1 MGQISGRLGRFVAV
15 VTVAAV
21 GLVGLG
27 VGSGPAAAA
36 SKAASPK
43 LGQGVTDS
51 TIKLGLVQV
60 DYSCIQDYVD
70 FNRGDQEQTYKVFVD
85 DLNAKGGING
95 RKVVPVYHDFCPI
108 GNAQALS
115 TCTSF
120 TEDDKVFAVVGV
132 FIDQSG
138 DAQLCIAK
146 NHQTVEIIHNV
157 SQSWID
163 QAPKGL
169 LLTPNITTDRRLSVI
184 LDLLARN
191 KTLKGKKV
199 AVLTQPDSKDRV
211 DSIVNPALKKMKV
224 KQGTTAVLNV
234 TSSDTTA
241 AQSQLDS
248 FIEKWKSEGVDTF
261 VLVGQVVVA
270 KNYVTKLKDAFPKA
284 TLISD
289 QTPTALSG
297 GQDAVSAKENPNP
310 YEGLISAEGQSEQS
324 RFETPVMQ
332 QCVKTYEKATGK
344 KVVAPKDVKPNRDG
358 KRDEI
363 YASVEDACGDILFFT
378 TIAEKAGKTLNN
390 TTWTKAVNTM
400 GPIDNTLVLGKW
412 ASLHTGKYDANDTFG
427 LVAFDSSAGT
437 TGDWKALTPV
447 ADVAGQS

>member
-1 MGQISGRLGRFVAV
+1 MQQSTWRWTNGV
-15 VTVAAV
+15 VAAIV
-21 GLVGLG
+21 ALVSVLAIG
-27 VGSGPAAAA
+27 GSPAGAAG
-36 SKAASPK
+36 K
-43 LGQGVTDS
+43 LGQGVTGDS
-51 TIKLGLVQV
+51 IKLGLVQV
-60 DYSCIQDYVD
+60 DYSCIQDFVD
-70 FNRGDQEQTYKVFVD
+70 FTRGDQEETYKVFVD

-95 RKVVPVYHDFCPI
+95 RKVEPVYRDFCPV
-108 GNAQALS
+108 GNAQALA

-157 SQSWID
+157 SQAWID

-184 LDLLARN
+184 LDLLARD
-191 KTLKGKKV
+191 KTLQGKKV
-199 AVLTQPDSKDRV
+199 AVLTQQDSKQRAEDV
-211 DSIVNPALKKMKV
+211 VTPALKKMKV
-224 KQGTTAVLNV
+224 KQGTTGTL
-234 TSSDTTA
+234 TITGTDTTA

-248 FIEKWKSEGVDTF
+248 FIEKWKAEGVDTF

-284 TLISD
+284 TLIAD
-289 QTPTALSG
+289 QTPVALSG
-297 GQDAVSAKENPNP
+297 GQDAVAADIEPNP
-310 YEGLISAEGQSEQS
+310 YQGLISAEGQSEQA
-324 RFETPVMQ
+324 RFQTPVMQ

-344 KVVAPKDVKPNRDG
+344 KVVAPKDLKPNANG
-358 KRDEI
+358 KREEI
-363 YASVEDACGDILFFT
+363 YASVEDACGDILFFK

-390 TTWTKAVNTM
+390 STWTKAVNTM
-400 GPIDNTLVLGKW
+400 GPMDDQLVLGKW

-427 LVAFDSSAGT
+427 LVAFDAASGT

-447 ADVAGQS
+447 EDVAGT

>member
-1 MGQISGRLGRFVAV
+1 MSVAV
-15 VTVAAV
+15 AVTVAAV
-21 GLVGLG
+21 SLIG
-27 VGSGPAAAA
+27 VGSGPAGAA
-36 SKAASPK
+36 SKAASK
-43 LGQGVTDS
+43 LGQGVSDS

-60 DYSCIQDYVD
+60 DYSCIKDYVD
-70 FNRGDQEQTYKVFVD
+70 FTRGDQEQTYKVFVD
-85 DLNAKGGING
+85 DLNQHGGILG
-95 RKVVPVYHDFCPI
+95 RKVEPIYRDFCPV

-146 NHQTVEIIHNV
+146 NHETVEIIHNV

-169 LLTPNITTDRRLSVI
+169 LLTPDITTDRRLSVI
-184 LDLLARN
+184 LDLLAQG

-199 AVLTQPDSKDRV
+199 AILTQPDSKDRAEALV
-211 DSIVNPALKKMKV
+211 TPALKKMKV

-234 TSSDTTA
+234 TGSDTSA
-241 AQSQLDS
+241 AQSQLES
-248 FIEKWKSEGVDTF
+248 FIEKWKAEDVDTF
-261 VLVGQVVVA
+261 MLVGQVVVS
-270 KNYVTKLKDAFPKA
+270 KTYVTMLKDAFPKA

-289 QTPTALSG
+289 QTPTAQSG
-297 GQDAVSAKENPNP
+297 GQDAVAAGQKPNP
-310 YEGLISAEGQSEQS
+310 YEGLISVEGQSSQE

-332 QCVKTYEKATGK
+332 QCVKTYENATGK
-344 KVVAPKDVKPNRDG
+344 KVVAPKDVKTGTDG
-358 KRDEI
+358 KRSEI
-363 YASVEDACGDILFFT
+363 WASVEDACGDILFFK

-400 GPIDNTLVLGKW
+400 GTVDNAFVLGKW

-447 ADVAGQS
+447 EDVAGQS

>member
-1 MGQISGRLGRFVAV
+1 MQLKRILVCAV
-15 VTVAAV
+15 F
-21 GLVGLG
+21 GLTAIG
-27 VGSGPAAAA
+27 VGSGPAGAAA
-36 SKAASPK
+36 AN
-43 LGQGVTDS
+43 GQGVSAD

-60 DYSCIQDYVD
+60 DYKCIQDFVD
-70 FNRGDQEQTYKVFVD
+70 FNRGDQEETYKVFVD

-95 RKVVPVYHDFCPI
+95 RKVEPVYRDFCPI
-108 GNAQALS
+108 GNAEALS

-146 NHQTVEIIHNV
+146 NHKTVEIIHNV

-184 LDLLARN
+184 LDLLARD

-199 AVLTQPDSKDRV
+199 AVLTQQDSKDRV
-211 DSIVNPALKKMKV
+211 DSVVNPALKKMKV
-224 KQGTTAVLNV
+224 KTGSTAVLTV
-234 TSSDTTA
+234 TGTDTSA
-241 AQSQLDS
+241 AQSQLES
-248 FIEKWKSEGVDTF
+248 FIEKWKGEDVDTF
-261 VLVGQVVVA
+261 VIVGQVVVA
-270 KNYVTKLKDAFPKA
+270 KNYVTMLKDAFPDA
-284 TLISD
+284 TLIAD

-297 GQDAVSAKENPNP
+297 GQDAVAAKVDPNP
-310 YEGLISAEGQSEQS
+310 YEGLISAEGQAEQA

-344 KVVAPKDVKPNRDG
+344 KVVAPKDVKPNSSG
-358 KRDEI
+358 KRDEV
-363 YASVEDACGDILFFT
+363 YASVEDACGDILFFK

-400 GPIDNTLVLGKW
+400 GPIDDQLVLGKW
-412 ASLHTGKYDANDTFG
+412 ASLHTGKYDANNTFG

-447 ADVAGQS
+447 EDVSGGS

>member
-1 MGQISGRLGRFVAV
+1 VVA
-15 VTVAAV
+15 TLVAAAI
-21 GLVGLG
+21 G

-36 SKAASPK
+36 KSAQAN
-43 LGQGVTDS
+43 GQGVTAD

-60 DYSCIQDYVD
+60 DYSCIQDFVD
-70 FNRGDQEQTYKVFVD
+70 FSRGDQEETYKVFVD

-95 RKVVPVYHDFCPI
+95 RKVEPVYRDFCPV
-108 GNAQALS
+108 GNAQALA

-157 SQSWID
+157 SQAWID

-184 LDLLARN
+184 LDLLARD
-191 KTLKGKKV
+191 KTLRGKKV
-199 AVLTQPDSKDRV
+199 AVLTQQDSKERAEDV
-211 DSIVNPALKKMKV
+211 VTPALKKMKV
-224 KQGTTAVLNV
+224 KQGTTGTL
-234 TSSDTTA
+234 TITGTDTTA

-248 FIEKWKSEGVDTF
+248 FIEKWKAEGVDTF

-284 TLISD
+284 TLIAD
-289 QTPTALSG
+289 QTPVALSG
-297 GQDAVSAKENPNP
+297 GQDAVAADIEPNP
-310 YEGLISAEGQSEQS
+310 YQGLISAEGQSEQA
-324 RFETPVMQ
+324 RFQTPVMQ

-344 KVVAPKDVKPNRDG
+344 KVVAPKDLKPNANG
-358 KRDEI
+358 KREEI

-390 TTWTKAVNTM
+390 ATWTKAVNTM
-400 GPIDNTLVLGKW
+400 GPMDDQLVLGKW

-427 LVAFDSSAGT
+427 LVAFDAASGT

-447 ADVAGQS
+447 EDVAGN

>member
-1 MGQISGRLGRFVAV
+1 MRRTAGRKGRLLAALVA
-15 VTVAAV
+15 TAIGVAGV
-21 GLVGLG
+21 
-27 VGSGPAAAA
+27 VGSGSAGAA
-36 SKAASPK
+36 SAK
-43 LGQGVTDS
+43 LGQGVTDT

-60 DYSCIQDYVD
+60 DYSCIKDFVD
-70 FNRGDQEQTYKVFVD
+70 FNRGDQEKTYKVFVD
-85 DLNAKGGING
+85 DLNAKGGILG
-95 RKVVPVYHDFCPI
+95 RKVEPFYRDFCPV

-157 SQSWID
+157 SQAWID

-184 LDLLARN
+184 LDLLAREH
-191 KTLKGKKV
+191 TLQGKKV
-199 AVLTQPDSKDRV
+199 AVLTQQDSKDRV
-211 DSIVNPALKKMKV
+211 DQLVTPALKKMKV
-224 KQGTTAVLNV
+224 KQGTTGVLNV
-234 TSSDTTA
+234 SGTDTSA

-248 FIEKWKSEGVDTF
+248 FIEKWKSEGVDAF

-270 KNYVTKLKDAFPKA
+270 KNYVTMLKDAFPKA
-284 TLISD
+284 TLIAD
-289 QTPTALSG
+289 QSPVALSG
-297 GQDAVSAKENPNP
+297 GQDAVSAKIQPNP
-310 YEGLISAEGQSEQS
+310 YQGLISAEGQSEQA

-332 QCVKTYEKATGK
+332 RCVKTYEKATGT
-344 KVVAPKDVKPNRDG
+344 KVVAPKDVKAGPDG
-358 KRDEI
+358 KRTEI
-363 YASVEDACGDILFFT
+363 YASIEDACGDILFFK
-378 TIAEKAGKTLNN
+378 TIADKAGKTLNN

-400 GPIDNTLVLGKW
+400 GPIDDQLVLGRF
-412 ASLHTGKYDANDTFG
+412 ASLHAGKYDANDTFG
-427 LVAFDSSAGT
+427 LVSFDSASGV
-437 TGDWKALTPV
+437 TGDWKAITPV

>member
-1 MGQISGRLGRFVAV
+1 MAVAIAV
-15 VTVAAV
+15 AVAAV
-21 GLVGLG
+21 SLIG
-27 VGSGPAAAA
+27 VGSGPAGAA
-36 SKAASPK
+36 SGAASK
-43 LGQGVTDS
+43 LGQGVTNS

-60 DYSCIQDYVD
+60 DYSCIKDFVD
-70 FNRGDQEQTYKVFVD
+70 FNRGDQEETYKAFVD
-85 DLNAKGGING
+85 DLNKHGGILG
-95 RKVVPVYHDFCPI
+95 RKVEPVYRDFCPI

-184 LDLLARN
+184 LDLLAQG

-199 AVLTQPDSKDRV
+199 AILTQPDSKDRAEALV
-211 DSIVNPALKKMKV
+211 TPALKKMKV
-224 KQGTTAVLNV
+224 KQGTTAVLNITGTD
-234 TSSDTTA
+234 TSA
-241 AQSQLDS
+241 AQSQLES
-248 FIEKWKSEGVDTF
+248 FIEKWKSEDVDTF
-261 VLVGQVVVA
+261 MIVGQVVVA
-270 KNYVTKLKDAFPKA
+270 KTYVTMLKEAFPKA

-289 QTPTALSG
+289 QTPTAQSG
-297 GQDAVSAKENPNP
+297 GQDAVAAGQTPNP
-310 YEGLISAEGQSEQS
+310 YEGLISVEGQSSQA

-332 QCVKTYEKATGK
+332 QCVKTYEKETGK
-344 KVVAPKDVKPNRDG
+344 KVVAPKDVKTGTDG
-358 KRDEI
+358 KRSEI
-363 YASVEDACGDILFFT
+363 WASVEDACGDILFFK

-400 GPIDNTLVLGKW
+400 GTVDNTFVLGKW

-447 ADVAGQS
+447 ENVAG

>member
-1 MGQISGRLGRFVAV
+1 MRRLLAVTVAV
-15 VTVAAV
+15 VTVVTACLA
-21 GLVGLG
+21 GLG
-27 VGSGPAAAA
+27 SATAGAAAA
-36 SKAASPK
+36 N
-43 LGQGVTDS
+43 GQGVTDK

-60 DYSCIQDYVD
+60 DYSCIKDFVD
-70 FNRGDQEQTYKVFVD
+70 FNRGDQEKTYKVFVD
-85 DLNAKGGING
+85 DLNAKGGILG
-95 RKVVPVYHDFCPI
+95 RKVEPVYRDFCPV

-146 NHQTVEIIHNV
+146 NHETVEIIHNV

-184 LDLLARN
+184 LDLLARD

-199 AVLTQPDSKDRV
+199 AALTQQDSKGRV
-211 DSIVNPALKKMKV
+211 DDLVTPALKKMKV
-224 KQGTTAVLNV
+224 KQGTTAVLTITGTD
-234 TSSDTTA
+234 TSA
-241 AQSQLDS
+241 AQSQLES

-270 KNYVTKLKDAFPKA
+270 KTYVTMLKDAFPDA
-284 TLISD
+284 ILISD
-289 QTPTALSG
+289 QTPTAQSG
-297 GQDAVSAKENPNP
+297 GQDAVTAGLDPNP
-310 YEGLISAEGQSEQS
+310 YEGLISVESQGAQE
-324 RFETPVMQ
+324 RFETPIMQ
-332 QCVKTYEKATGK
+332 QCVKTYEKATGT
-344 KVVAPKDVKPNRDG
+344 KVVPPKNVKPGSDG
-358 KRDEI
+358 KREEI
-363 YASVEDACGDILFFT
+363 YASVEDACGDILFFK
-378 TIAEKAGKTLNN
+378 TIAEKAGKQLNN

-400 GPIDNTLVLGKW
+400 GTIDNTLVLGKW

-427 LVAFDSSAGT
+427 LVAFDSGVGS
-437 TGDWKALTPV
+437 TGDWKPLTPV
-447 ADVAGQS
+447 EDVAG

>member
-1 MGQISGRLGRFVAV
+1 MARYVPLVAEHRNRRGRW
-15 VTVAAV
+15 VAAAV
-21 GLVGLG
+21 LAAIVACS
-27 VGSGPAAAA
+27 GSASAGAAAA
-36 SKAASPK
+36 N
-43 LGQGVTDS
+43 GQGVTNT

-60 DYSCIQDYVD
+60 DYSCIKDFVD
-70 FNRGDQEQTYKVFVD
+70 FNRGDQEKTYKVFID
-85 DLNAKGGING
+85 DLNANGGING
-95 RKVVPVYHDFCPI
+95 RKVEPVYRDFCPV
-108 GNAQALS
+108 GNSQALS

-146 NHQTVEIIHNV
+146 NHSTVEIIHNV

-163 QAPKGL
+163 EAPKGL

-191 KTLKGKKV
+191 KTLTGKKV

-211 DSIVNPALKKMKV
+211 DSVVNPALKKMKV
-224 KQGTTAVLNV
+224 KQGDTAVLTV
-234 TSSDTTA
+234 TGTDTTA

-248 FIEKWKSEGVDTF
+248 FIEKWKGEDVDAF
-261 VLVGQVVVA
+261 VIVGQVVVS
-270 KNYVTKLKDAFPKA
+270 KTYVTMLKDAFPKA
-284 TLISD
+284 TLVAD

-297 GQDAVSAKENPNP
+297 GQDAVAAKIDPNP
-310 YEGLISAEGQSEQS
+310 YQGLISAEGESEQS

-332 QCVKTYEKATGK
+332 RCVKTYEKATGT
-344 KVVAPKDVKPNRDG
+344 KVTAPKDVKPGADG
-358 KRDEI
+358 KRVEI
-363 YASVEDACGDILFFT
+363 YASVEDACGDVLFFK
-378 TIAEKAGKTLNN
+378 TIAEKAGKQLNN
-390 TTWTKAVNTM
+390 ATWTKAVNTM
-400 GPIDNTLVLGKW
+400 GPIDDQLVLGKW

-427 LVAFDSSAGT
+427 LVAFDGASGT
-437 TGDWKALTPV
+437 TGDWKPLTPV

>member
-1 MGQISGRLGRFVAV
+1 MLVVA
-15 VTVAAV
+15 TA
-21 GLVGLG
+21 
-27 VGSGPAAAA
+27 GSGSAGAA
-36 SKAASPK
+36 SAE
-43 LGQGVTDS
+43 LGQGVTDD

-60 DYSCIQDYVD
+60 DYSCIKDFVD
-70 FNRGDQEQTYKVFVD
+70 FNRGDQEETYKVFVD
-85 DLNAKGGING
+85 DLNATGGILG
-95 RKVVPVYHDFCPI
+95 RKVEPVYRDFCPV
-108 GNAQALS
+108 GNSQALA

-184 LDLLARN
+184 LDLLARD

-199 AVLTQPDSKDRV
+199 AVLTQQDSTDRV
-211 DSIVNPALKKMKV
+211 DAIVKPALKKMKV
-224 KQGTTAVLNV
+224 KQGTTAVLNI
-234 TSSDTTA
+234 TGTDTTA

-248 FIEKWKSEGVDTF
+248 FIEKWKGEGVDSF

-270 KNYVTKLKDAFPKA
+270 KTYVTILKDAFPKA
-284 TLISD
+284 TLIAD
-289 QTPTALSG
+289 QTPTALAG
-297 GQDAVSAKENPNP
+297 GQDSVGANVEPNP
-310 YEGLISAEGQSEQS
+310 YQGLISAEGQSEQA

-332 QCVKTYEKATGK
+332 HCVKTYEKATGT
-344 KVVAPKDVKPNRDG
+344 KVVAPKDVKPGPNG
-358 KRDEI
+358 KREEI
-363 YASVEDACGDILFFT
+363 YASVEDACGDMLFFR
-378 TIAEKAGKTLNN
+378 TIAEKAGKRLNN
-390 TTWTKAVNTM
+390 VTWTKAVNTM
-400 GPIDNTLVLGKW
+400 GPIDDQLVLGKW

-427 LVAFDSSAGT
+427 LVEFDARVGT

-447 ADVAGQS
+447 EDVAGRS

>member
-1 MGQISGRLGRFVAV
+1 MLVVLVAMV
-15 VTVAAV
+15 V
-21 GLVGLG
+21 GLVGIG
-27 VGSGPAAAA
+27 VGSGPAGAA
-36 SKAASPK
+36 SN
-43 LGQGVTDS
+43 GQGVTAD

-60 DYSCIQDYVD
+60 DYDCIKDFVD
-70 FNRGDQEQTYKVFVD
+70 FNRGDQEKTYKAFVD
-85 DLNAKGGING
+85 DLNAHGGING
-95 RKVVPVYHDFCPI
+95 RKVEPVYRDFCPI
-108 GNAQALS
+108 GNSQALS

-120 TEDDKVFAVVGV
+120 TEDDKVFAVIGV

-184 LDLLARN
+184 LDLLARD

-199 AVLTQPDSKDRV
+199 AILTQPDSKDRAEALV
-211 DSIVNPALKKMKV
+211 TPALKKMKV
-224 KQGTTAVLNV
+224 KQGTTAVLTITGTD
-234 TSSDTTA
+234 TSA
-241 AQSQLDS
+241 AQSQLES
-248 FIEKWKSEGVDTF
+248 FIEKWKAEDVDTF
-261 VLVGQVVVA
+261 MIVGQVVVS
-270 KNYVTKLKDAFPKA
+270 KTYVTMLKDAFPKA

-289 QTPTALSG
+289 QTPTAQSG
-297 GQDAVSAKENPNP
+297 GQDAVAAGVTPNP
-310 YEGLISAEGQSEQS
+310 YEGLISVEGQSSQQ

-332 QCVKTYEKATGK
+332 QCVKTYEKATGT
-344 KVVAPKDVKPNRDG
+344 KVVAPKDVKTGTDG
-358 KRDEI
+358 KRSEI
-363 YASVEDACGDILFFT
+363 WASVEDACGDILFFK

-390 TTWTKAVNTM
+390 RTWTKAVNTM
-400 GPIDNTLVLGKW
+400 GTVDNTFVLGKW

-447 ADVAGQS
+447 ENVAG

>member
-1 MGQISGRLGRFVAV
+1 MGRFVAIV
-15 VTVAAV
+15 VMVTVGAV
-21 GLVGLG
+21 AVG
-27 VGSGPAAAA
+27 VGSGSAGAAA
-36 SKAASPK
+36 SAK
-43 LGQGVTDS
+43 LGQGVTDT

-60 DYSCIQDYVD
+60 DYSCIKDFVD
-70 FNRGDQEQTYKVFVD
+70 FNRGDQEETYKVFVD
-85 DLNAKGGING
+85 DLNAKGGILG
-95 RKVVPVYHDFCPI
+95 RKVEPVYRDFCPV

-146 NHQTVEIIHNV
+146 NHETVEIIHNV

-184 LDLLARN
+184 LDLLAKQN
-191 KTLKGKKV
+191 TLKGKKV
-199 AVLTQPDSKDRV
+199 AVLTQQDSKDRV
-211 DSIVNPALKKMKV
+211 DQLVTPALKKMKV

-234 TSSDTTA
+234 SGTDTSA
-241 AQSQLDS
+241 AQSQLES
-248 FIEKWKSEGVDTF
+248 FIEKWKGEGVDTF

-270 KNYVTKLKDAFPKA
+270 KNYVTMLKDAFPKA
-284 TLISD
+284 TLIAD
-289 QTPTALSG
+289 QSPVALSG
-297 GQDAVSAKENPNP
+297 GQDAVTAKLDPNP
-310 YEGLISAEGQSEQS
+310 YQGLISAEGQSEQA

-332 QCVKTYEKATGK
+332 QCVKTYEKATGT
-344 KVVAPKDVKPNRDG
+344 KVVAPKDVKPGADG
-358 KRDEI
+358 KRTEI
-363 YASVEDACGDILFFT
+363 YASVEDACGDVLFFK
-378 TIAEKAGKTLNN
+378 TIAENAGKTLNN

-400 GPIDNTLVLGKW
+400 GPIDDQLVLGKW

-427 LVAFDSSAGT
+427 LVTFDGASGT
-437 TGDWKALTPV
+437 TGDWKAMTPV
-447 ADVAGQS
+447 QDVAGQR

>member
-1 MGQISGRLGRFVAV
+1 LVAV
-15 VTVAAV
+15 V
-21 GLVGLG
+21 GLVAIGA
-27 VGSGPAAAA
+27 GSGPAGAA
-36 SKAASPK
+36 SSSK
-43 LGQGVTDS
+43 LGQGVTDT

-60 DYSCIQDYVD
+60 DYSCIKDFVD
-70 FNRGDQEQTYKVFVD
+70 FTRGDQEKTYKVFVD
-85 DLNAKGGING
+85 DLNAKGGILG
-95 RKVVPVYHDFCPI
+95 RKVEPVYRSFCPI

-191 KTLKGKKV
+191 NTLKGKKV
-199 AVLTQPDSKDRV
+199 AVLTQQDSKDRV
-211 DSIVNPALKKMKV
+211 DKLVAPALKKMKV
-224 KQGTTAVLNV
+224 KQGTTGVLSITGTD
-234 TSSDTTA
+234 TSA

-248 FIEKWKSEGVDTF
+248 FIEKWKSEGIDTF
-261 VLVGQVVVA
+261 AIIGQTVVS
-270 KNYVTKLKDAFPKA
+270 KTYVTKLKEAFPKA
-284 TLISD
+284 TLIAD

-297 GQDAVSAKENPNP
+297 GQDAVTAKLDPNP
-310 YEGLISAEGQSEQS
+310 YQGLISAEGQSEQA

-332 QCVKTYEKATGK
+332 QCVKTYEKATGT
-344 KVVAPKDVKPNRDG
+344 KVVAPKDVKPGPDG
-358 KRDEI
+358 KRVEI
-363 YASVEDACGDILFFT
+363 YASVEDACGDVLFFK
-378 TIAEKAGKTLNN
+378 TIAEKAGKQLNN

-400 GPIDNTLVLGKW
+400 GPIDDQLVLGKW

-427 LVAFDSSAGT
+427 LVAFDAASGT

>member
-1 MGQISGRLGRFVAV
+1 VVA
-15 VTVAAV
+15 TLVAAAI
-21 GLVGLG
+21 G

-36 SKAASPK
+36 KSAQAN
-43 LGQGVTDS
+43 GQGVTAD

-60 DYSCIQDYVD
+60 DYSCIQDFVD
-70 FNRGDQEQTYKVFVD
+70 FTRGDQEETYKVFVD

-95 RKVVPVYHDFCPI
+95 RKVEPVYRDFCPV
-108 GNAQALS
+108 GNAQALA

-157 SQSWID
+157 SQAWID

-184 LDLLARN
+184 LDLLARD
-191 KTLKGKKV
+191 KTLRGKKV
-199 AVLTQPDSKDRV
+199 AVLTQQDSKERAEDV
-211 DSIVNPALKKMKV
+211 VTPALKKMKV
-224 KQGTTAVLNV
+224 KQGTTGTL
-234 TSSDTTA
+234 TITGTDTTA

-248 FIEKWKSEGVDTF
+248 FIEKWKAEGVDTF

-284 TLISD
+284 TLIAD
-289 QTPTALSG
+289 QTPVALSG
-297 GQDAVSAKENPNP
+297 GQDAVAADIEPNP
-310 YEGLISAEGQSEQS
+310 YQGLISAEGQSEQA
-324 RFETPVMQ
+324 RFQTPVMQ

-344 KVVAPKDVKPNRDG
+344 KVVAPKDLKPNANG
-358 KRDEI
+358 KREEI

-390 TTWTKAVNTM
+390 ATWTKAVNTM
-400 GPIDNTLVLGKW
+400 GPMDDQLVLGKW

-427 LVAFDSSAGT
+427 LVAFDAASGT

-447 ADVAGQS
+447 EDVAGT

>member
-1 MGQISGRLGRFVAV
+1 MQLKRI
-15 VTVAAV
+15 
-21 GLVGLG
+21 LVGPVLGLTAIG
-27 VGSGPAAAA
+27 VGSGPAGAAA
-36 SKAASPK
+36 AN
-43 LGQGVTDS
+43 GQGVSAD

-60 DYSCIQDYVD
+60 DYKCIQDFVD
-70 FNRGDQEQTYKVFVD
+70 FNRGDQEETYKVFVD

-95 RKVVPVYHDFCPI
+95 RKVEPVYRDFCPI
-108 GNAQALS
+108 GNAEALS

-146 NHQTVEIIHNV
+146 NHKTVEIIHNV

-184 LDLLARN
+184 LDLLARD

-199 AVLTQPDSKDRV
+199 AVLTQQDSKDRV
-211 DSIVNPALKKMKV
+211 DSVVNPALKKMKV
-224 KQGTTAVLNV
+224 KTGSTAVLTV
-234 TSSDTTA
+234 TGTDTSA
-241 AQSQLDS
+241 AQSQLES
-248 FIEKWKSEGVDTF
+248 FIEKWKGEDVDTF
-261 VLVGQVVVA
+261 VIVGQVVVA
-270 KNYVTKLKDAFPKA
+270 KTYVTMLKDAFPDA
-284 TLISD
+284 TLIAD

-297 GQDAVSAKENPNP
+297 GQDAVAAKVDPNP
-310 YEGLISAEGQSEQS
+310 YEGLISAEGQAEQA

-344 KVVAPKDVKPNRDG
+344 KVVAPKDVKPNSSG

-363 YASVEDACGDILFFT
+363 YASVEDACGDILFFK
-378 TIAEKAGKTLNN
+378 TIAEKAGKTLDNS
-390 TTWTKAVNTM
+390 TWTKAVNTM
-400 GPIDNTLVLGKW
+400 GPIDDQLVLGKW
-412 ASLHTGKYDANDTFG
+412 ASLHTGKYDANNTFG

-447 ADVAGQS
+447 EDVSGAS

>member
-1 MGQISGRLGRFVAV
+1 MRKWKALTAAILAIV
-15 VTVAAV
+15 VTMGALVPGAGAADSSV
-21 GLVGLG
+21 GT
-27 VGSGPAAAA
+27 
-36 SKAASPK
+36 
-43 LGQGVTDS
+43 GQGVTPT

-60 DYSCIQDYVD
+60 DYSCIKDFVD

-85 DLNAKGGING
+85 DLNAKGGILG
-95 RKVVPVYHDFCPI
+95 RKVEGVFRSFCPV

-115 TCTSF
+115 ACTSF

-146 NHQTVEIIHNV
+146 NHKTVEIIHNV

-169 LLTPNITTDRRLSVI
+169 LLTPNITTDRRLNVI
-184 LDLLARN
+184 LDLLAQR

-199 AVLTQPDSKDRV
+199 AVLTQADSKDRV
-211 DSIVNPALKKMKV
+211 EQLVDPALKKMKV
-224 KQGTTAVLNV
+224 EQGTTAVLNITGTD
-234 TSSDTTA
+234 TSA

-248 FIEKWKSEGVDTF
+248 FIERWKGEGIDAF
-261 VLVGQVVVA
+261 ILAGQVVVS
-270 KNYVTKLKDAFPKA
+270 KTYVSQLKDAFPTA
-284 TLISD
+284 TLVSD

-297 GQDAVSAKENPNP
+297 GQDAVAAKLDPNP
-310 YEGLISAEGQSEQS
+310 YQGLISVEGQSEQA

-332 QCVKTYEKATGK
+332 QCVKTYEKATGDT
-344 KVVAPKDVKPNRDG
+344 VTAPKDVKPGSDG
-358 KRDEI
+358 KRTEI
-363 YASVEDACGDILFFT
+363 YASIEDACGELLFFK
-378 TIAEKAGKTLNN
+378 TIAEKAGKQLNN
-390 TTWTKAVNTM
+390 KTWAGAVANM
-400 GPIDNTLVLGKW
+400 GAIDDQLVLGRW

-427 LVAFDSSAGT
+427 LVAFDEKAGS

-447 ADVAGQS
+447 ENVSGT